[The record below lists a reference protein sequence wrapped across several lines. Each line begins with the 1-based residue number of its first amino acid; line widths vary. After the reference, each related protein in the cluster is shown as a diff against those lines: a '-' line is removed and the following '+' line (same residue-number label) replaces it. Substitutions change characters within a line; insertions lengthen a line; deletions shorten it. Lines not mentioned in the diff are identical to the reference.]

1 MIDPSI
7 YKKALQREREARK
20 EAEKILEDKAVEL
33 YNANQRLQKLNSEL
47 EKELEERIE
56 SFKQSEIRFSK
67 VISEATDIIY
77 NSTLLGD
84 FTFVNKKAT
93 ILTEFSEEELL
104 TMNYSEL
111 VASPPLEEL
120 RAFYQDQVKNDV
132 HSSYVEFQIKSKTGK
147 KYWLG
152 QNVQLVKTKGETT
165 GFLAIARDITER
177 VRANEELR
185 KSEEK
190 YRKLLENMNLGMI
203 EVGKEGRLTKVYESF
218 CELTGYS
225 REELLDENSD
235 INLLAPESYNTVEE
249 HMRLRK
255 EGKATVYEV
264 KMIRKDGQEIWVLIS
279 GAPYYDDDGN
289 INGSIGV
296 HLDIT
301 ARKVAENNLKE
312 AKEMAEASS
321 RAKEI
326 FLANMSHE
334 IRTPLNAVIGLS
346 QLLAKS
352 QLDKSQINYVSTIKS
367 SATTLLGLVNNI
379 LDFSKIESG
388 EMHLEKTPFNI
399 NELGVNVVKL
409 FNYRANEKNIR
420 IEFNT
425 NLPTNASFNSDQ
437 LRLNQV
443 LVNLVNNAIKFTN
456 RGTVKL
462 CINEQD
468 DGEILFEVIDTGI
481 GISADKIETIF
492 SEFKQEN
499 EKIVKQFGGTGLG
512 LSISKSLVELFG
524 GELKVKSVK
533 GEGSTF
539 YFKIHL
545 KACNDEI
552 IEVEELIDESFDW
565 KKVDILLVEDNV
577 VNQFVASKFITDWGA
592 KLTVCDNGERALKKL
607 NERTDFSLILMDIQM
622 PVMNGVECTEEIRKN
637 LKLELP
643 IIALTANAV
652 KGDREKFIAI
662 GMDDYVSKPFD
673 EQQLKK
679 TIIKQIK
686 INSIKGTPMPKDVQD
701 RQIFTTEKL
710 ESMSHNNPDF
720 IKKMLQ
726 IFMEESE
733 KQIPLMILSEGED
746 SVSKLAHKIKP
757 SIDTVADSIMAQ
769 DVRKIENKEFID
781 EPQMIEEFAKDWKEL
796 VRQIKIYLSN

>member
-33 YNANQRLQKLNSEL
+33 YNANQRLQKLNTEL

-67 VISEATDIIY
+67 VISEATDVIY
-77 NSTLLGD
+77 NSTLTGD

-93 ILTEFSEEELL
+93 ILTEYTEEELL

-111 VASPPLEEL
+111 VTSPPLEEL
-120 RAFYQDQVKNDV
+120 REFYQNQVKNDV
-132 HSSYVEFQIKSKTGK
+132 LTSYVEFQIKSKTGK

-264 KMIRKDGQEIWVLIS
+264 KMIRKDGKEIWVLIS

-289 INGSIGV
+289 INGSIAV

-301 ARKVAENNLKE
+301 ARKVAENNLKD

-352 QLDKSQINYVSTIKS
+352 KLDKSQINYVSTIKS

-462 CINEQD
+462 CINKQD

-481 GISADKIETIF
+481 GISEDKIETIF

-545 KACNDEI
+545 KACNDEK

-565 KKVDILLVEDNV
+565 TKVDILLVEDNV

-686 INSIKGTPMPKDVQD
+686 INSIKGTPMPKDLQD

-733 KQIPLMILSEGED
+733 KQIPLMKLSEGED
-746 SVSKLAHKIKP
+746 NVSKLAHKIKP